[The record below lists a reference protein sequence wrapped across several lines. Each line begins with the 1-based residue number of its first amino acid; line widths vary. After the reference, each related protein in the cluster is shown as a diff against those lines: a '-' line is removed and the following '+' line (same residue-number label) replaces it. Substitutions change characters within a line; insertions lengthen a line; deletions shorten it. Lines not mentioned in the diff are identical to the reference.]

1 MNTQSPV
8 ITPHPMRPDTPAV
21 LLALIPHLLGFVP
34 DSSFVV
40 IGSELTGEVKV
51 TLRYDLPDPAGR
63 DAAADL
69 CEHAIAVLSSQRLT
83 MAAAVGYGP
92 GPLVTPLAEAL
103 PDAAAEAGVE
113 LAELLRAEDGR
124 YWSYTCTGH
133 ACCPAEGA
141 PSGPA
146 GHPASAAMARSGPP
160 VLASR
165 QVLAATIAPVPGTEA
180 DKMRRATSMA
190 EARVARA
197 HAAFSGRPAR
207 ARAAIAA
214 EGLAAV
220 ADMIAT
226 YRSGGSYRTAG
237 QLARLTVAL
246 ADLRVRDDAWA
257 RMDPRYA
264 TTHLRLLTDAVRR
277 AQPGHIAPAASL
289 LAFVAWQSG
298 NGALAN
304 VALDRA
310 LADQPG
316 YSMAGLLRE
325 VIAAGAPP
333 SLARLPLTPE
343 QVAQAYAAADDANAA
358 PVDSWAG
365 SSTER
370 DSASTTA

>member
-1 MNTQSPV
+1 
-8 ITPHPMRPDTPAV
+8 V

-92 GPLVTPLAEAL
+92 GPLVTPLAGAL
-103 PDAAAEAGVE
+103 QDAAAEAGVE

-180 DKMRRATSMA
+180 DKMRRATRTA
-190 EARVARA
+190 EERIACA
-197 HAAFSGRPAR
+197 HAAFSERPAR
-207 ARAAIAA
+207 ARAAIA
-214 EGLAAV
+214 EQGLAAV
-220 ADMIAT
+220 AEMIAA
-226 YRSGGSYRTAG
+226 YRSGGRYRTPR
-237 QLARLTVAL
+237 QLAWLTVVL

-257 RMDPRYA
+257 RMDPEYA
-264 TTHLRLLTDAVRR
+264 AAHLRLLTDAVRR
-277 AQPGHIAPAASL
+277 AQPGYVAPAASL

-310 LADQPG
+310 LDDQPG
-316 YSMAGLLRE
+316 YSMAQLLRE
-325 VIAAGAPP
+325 VITAGAPP
-333 SLARLPLTPE
+333 SMARLPLTPE
-343 QVAQAYAAADDANAA
+343 QVAQAYDGSAGNDADTPARESRPRRSPQRA
-358 PVDSWAG
+358 
-365 SSTER
+365 
-370 DSASTTA
+370 SASITA